1 MFANHP
7 IVGDMDQI
15 NHSVSEGNPLMVLLN
30 LILYV
35 CSNILT
41 TVLVITQD
49 SLEVVQLLFTCAGIL
64 VSNAVLLIVNWDKIK
79 KIFKKK

>member
-1 MFANHP
+1 
-7 IVGDMDQI
+7 
-15 NHSVSEGNPLMVLLN
+15 MVLLN